1 MEWNEI
7 LRLLIKNQWY
17 VLYLACIMVMSA
29 YVQRNGLI
37 YPLLNK
43 LTVFVPSKRLFV
55 VATSAVAGVLP
66 IAGRVSVSAGILDTI
81 APKDDRRKHYGI
93 LDYLSTH
100 HYYLWSPFEKSV
112 IIPMAVL
119 SLSYAEFM
127 QLMWPLTIIA
137 IVVPFVL
144 IFTLLKEDDVIVQ
157 TQKQERT
164 KVEWINWQ
172 LLVAVAI
179 LIMLGNYAREH
190 TDTIKTYL
198 EDNNLSIVS
207 GAWIGFAASFLLGS
221 SSRFAAFTAILTS
234 IFGVQYLPLFFAID
248 YTGYMLSP
256 THKCFAIGKMYFNT
270 SLVTYYTHIIL
281 LCSLIIAVSILLVLF
296 K

>member
-1 MEWNEI
+1 MINII
-7 LRLLIKNQWY
+7 LNNQWY
-17 VLYLACIMVMSA
+17 VLYLACIMIMSA

-55 VATSAVAGVLP
+55 VVTSAVAGILP

-81 APKDDRRKHYGI
+81 APKDERRKHYGI
-93 LDYLSTH
+93 IDYLSTH

-119 SLSYAEFM
+119 SLSYTEFM

-157 TQKQERT
+157 KQKQECT
-164 KVEWINWQ
+164 EVEWLNWQ
-172 LLVAVAI
+172 LLVAVAFI
-179 LIMLGNYAREH
+179 IMLGNYVREH
-190 TDTIKTYL
+190 TDAIKVFL
-198 EDNNLSIVS
+198 EDNDLSIVS
-207 GAWIGFAASFLLGS
+207 AAWLGFVGSFLLGS
-221 SSRFAAFTAILTS
+221 SSRFAAFTAILAS
-234 IFGVQYLPLFFAID
+234 IYGIEYLPLFFAVD

-270 SLVTYYTHIIL
+270 SFVTYYTHIIL
-281 LCSLIIAVSILLVLF
+281 LCSLIIAVAII
-296 K
+296 

>member
-1 MEWNEI
+1 MINI
-7 LRLLIKNQWY
+7 IFNNQWY
-17 VLYLACIMVMSA
+17 LLYLAGIMIASA

-55 VATSAVAGVLP
+55 VATSAIAGVLP
-66 IAGRVSVSAGILDTI
+66 IAGRVSVSAGILDII

-127 QLMWPLTIIA
+127 QLMWPLTVIA

-157 TQKQERT
+157 TQKQAFAE
-164 KVEWINWQ
+164 VEWINWQ
-172 LLVAVAI
+172 LLMVVAI
-179 LIMLGNYAREH
+179 LIMLGNYVREH

-198 EDNNLSIVS
+198 ENNDWSIIS
-207 GAWIGFAASFLLGS
+207 GDWAGFAASFLLGS

-270 SLVTYYTHIIL
+270 SLVTYYTHIIF
-281 LCSLIIAVSILLVLF
+281 LCSFIIAMAFILVS
-296 K
+296 

>member
-1 MEWNEI
+1 MI
-7 LRLLIKNQWY
+7 I
-17 VLYLACIMVMSA
+17 SA

-43 LTVFVPSKRLFV
+43 LTLFVPSKRLFV
-55 VATSAVAGVLP
+55 VATSAIAGILP
-66 IAGRVSVSAGILDTI
+66 IAGRVSISAGILDTI

-119 SLSYAEFM
+119 SLSYVEFM

-137 IVVPFVL
+137 IVIPFVL
-144 IFTLLKEDDVIVQ
+144 IFTLLKEDDVIIQ
-157 TQKQERT
+157 TQKEERI
-164 KVEWINWQ
+164 KVEWINWK
-172 LLVAVAI
+172 LLATVAVI
-179 LIMLGNYAREH
+179 IILGNFVREH
-190 TDTIKTYL
+190 TDTIKSYL
-198 EDNNLSIVS
+198 ENNNWSIVS
-207 GAWIGFAASFLLGS
+207 GAWLGFAGSFLLGS

-234 IFGVQYLPLFFAID
+234 IFGIEYLPLFFAID

-270 SLVTYYTHIIL
+270 SLVTYYTHIIF
-281 LCSLIIAVSILLVLF
+281 LCSMIIAVAVLLVSF
-296 K
+296 R

>member
-1 MEWNEI
+1 MEWHKI
-7 LRLLIKNQWY
+7 LNLLITNQWY

-43 LTVFVPSKRLFV
+43 LTVFVPSNRLFV
-55 VATSAVAGVLP
+55 VITSAVAGILP

-81 APKDDRRKHYGI
+81 APKDERRKHYGI
-93 LDYLSTH
+93 IDYLSTH

-119 SLSYAEFM
+119 SLSYTEFM
-127 QLMWPLTIIA
+127 QLMWPLAIIA

-157 TQKQERT
+157 TQKQEHT
-164 KVEWINWQ
+164 KVEWLNWQ
-172 LLVAVAI
+172 LLVVVALI
-179 LIMLGNYAREH
+179 IMLGNYVREH
-190 TDTIKTYL
+190 TDIIKAYL
-198 EDNNLSIVS
+198 ENNDLSIVS
-207 GAWIGFAASFLLGS
+207 AAWIGFAASFLLGS
-221 SSRFAAFTAILTS
+221 SSRFAAFTAILAS
-234 IFGVQYLPLFFAID
+234 IFGIEYLPLFFAVD

-256 THKCFAIGKMYFNT
+256 AHKCFAIGKMYFNT
-270 SLVTYYTHIIL
+270 SFVTYYTHIIL
-281 LCSLIIAVSILLVLF
+281 LCSLIIAVAILLVA
-296 K
+296 

>member
-1 MEWNEI
+1 MEWHKI
-7 LRLLIKNQWY
+7 LNLLITNQWY

-43 LTVFVPSKRLFV
+43 LTVFVPSNRLFV
-55 VATSAVAGVLP
+55 VITSAVAGILP

-81 APKDDRRKHYGI
+81 APKDERRKHYGI
-93 LDYLSTH
+93 IDYLSTH

-119 SLSYAEFM
+119 SLSYTEFM
-127 QLMWPLTIIA
+127 QLMWPLAIIA

-157 TQKQERT
+157 TQKQEHT
-164 KVEWINWQ
+164 KVEWLNWQ
-172 LLVAVAI
+172 LLVAVALI
-179 LIMLGNYAREH
+179 IMLGNYVREH
-190 TDTIKTYL
+190 TDIIKAYL
-198 EDNNLSIVS
+198 ENNDLSIVS
-207 GAWIGFAASFLLGS
+207 AAWIGFAASFLLGS
-221 SSRFAAFTAILTS
+221 SSRFAAFTAILAS
-234 IFGVQYLPLFFAID
+234 IFGIEYLPLFFAVD

-256 THKCFAIGKMYFNT
+256 AHKCFAIGKMYFNT
-270 SLVTYYTHIIL
+270 SFVTYYTHIIL
-281 LCSLIIAVSILLVLF
+281 LCSFIITAAILLVA
-296 K
+296 

>member
-1 MEWNEI
+1 MEWNKI
-7 LRLLIKNQWY
+7 LNLLITNQWY
-17 VLYLACIMVMSA
+17 VLYLACIMVASA

-55 VATSAVAGVLP
+55 VATSAIAGILP

-127 QLMWPLTIIA
+127 QLMWPLTVIA

-157 TQKQERT
+157 TQQQAFA

-172 LLVAVAI
+172 LLVTVAV
-179 LIMLGNYAREH
+179 LIILGNYAREH
-190 TDTIKTYL
+190 TDIITVYL
-198 EDNNLSIVS
+198 EDNNWSIIS
-207 GAWIGFAASFLLGS
+207 GTWIGFAASFLLGS
-221 SSRFAAFTAILTS
+221 SSRFAAFTAILAS
-234 IFGVQYLPLFFAID
+234 IYGVQYLPLFFAVD

-281 LCSLIIAVSILLVLF
+281 LCSLIIAVAILLVSF
-296 K
+296 

>member
-1 MEWNEI
+1 MIDII
-7 LRLLIKNQWY
+7 LNNQWY

-43 LTVFVPSKRLFV
+43 LTVFVPSNRLFV
-55 VATSAVAGVLP
+55 VITSAVAGILP

-81 APKDDRRKHYGI
+81 APKDERRKHYGI
-93 LDYLSTH
+93 IDYLSTH

-119 SLSYAEFM
+119 SLSYTEFM
-127 QLMWPLTIIA
+127 QLMWPLAIIA

-157 TQKQERT
+157 TQKQEHT
-164 KVEWINWQ
+164 KVEWLNWQ
-172 LLVAVAI
+172 LLVVVALI
-179 LIMLGNYAREH
+179 IMLGNYVREH
-190 TDTIKTYL
+190 TDIIKAYL
-198 EDNNLSIVS
+198 ENNDLSIVS
-207 GAWIGFAASFLLGS
+207 AAWIGFAASFLLGS
-221 SSRFAAFTAILTS
+221 SSRFAAFTAILAS
-234 IFGVQYLPLFFAID
+234 IFGIEYLPLFFAVD

-256 THKCFAIGKMYFNT
+256 AHKCFAIGKMYFNT
-270 SLVTYYTHIIL
+270 SFVTYYTHIIL
-281 LCSLIIAVSILLVLF
+281 LCSFIITAAILLVA
-296 K
+296 

>member
-1 MEWNEI
+1 MI
-7 LRLLIKNQWY
+7 
-17 VLYLACIMVMSA
+17 MSA

-55 VATSAVAGVLP
+55 VATSAVAGILP

-127 QLMWPLTIIA
+127 QLMWPLTVIA

-157 TQKQERT
+157 TQKQAFT

-172 LLVAVAI
+172 LLVTVAI

-190 TDTIKTYL
+190 TDTIKAYL

>member
-1 MEWNEI
+1 MVDII
-7 LRLLIKNQWY
+7 LNNQWY
-17 VLYLACIMVMSA
+17 VIYLAGIMIISA

-55 VATSAVAGVLP
+55 VATSAIAGILP
-66 IAGRVSVSAGILDTI
+66 IAGRVSISAGILDTI

-119 SLSYAEFM
+119 SLSYVEFM

-137 IVVPFVL
+137 IVIPFVL
-144 IFTLLKEDDVIVQ
+144 IFTLLKEDDVIIQ
-157 TQKQERT
+157 TQKEERI
-164 KVEWINWQ
+164 KVEWINWK
-172 LLVAVAI
+172 LLATVAVI
-179 LIMLGNYAREH
+179 IILGNFVREH
-190 TDTIKTYL
+190 TDTIKSYL
-198 EDNNLSIVS
+198 ENNNWSIVS
-207 GAWIGFAASFLLGS
+207 GAWIGFAGSFLLGS

-234 IFGVQYLPLFFAID
+234 IFGIEYLPLFFAID

-270 SLVTYYTHIIL
+270 SLVTYYTHIIF
-281 LCSLIIAVSILLVLF
+281 LCSMIIAVAILLVSF
-296 K
+296 R

>member
-1 MEWNEI
+1 MEWNKVSS
-7 LRLLIKNQWY
+7 LLITNQWY
-17 VLYLACIMVMSA
+17 VIYLACIMVASA

-127 QLMWPLTIIA
+127 QLMWPLTVIA

-172 LLVAVAI
+172 LLVAVAVI
-179 LIMLGNYAREH
+179 IVLGNYVREH
-190 TDTIKTYL
+190 TDTITTYL
-198 EDNNLSIVS
+198 EDNDWSIIS

-221 SSRFAAFTAILTS
+221 SSRFAAFTAILAS
-234 IFGVQYLPLFFAID
+234 IYGVEFLPLFFAID

-270 SLVTYYTHIIL
+270 SFVTYYTHVIL
-281 LCSLIIAVSILLVLF
+281 LCSLIIAVAILLVSF
-296 K
+296 

>member
-1 MEWNEI
+1 MINI
-7 LRLLIKNQWY
+7 IFNNQWY
-17 VLYLACIMVMSA
+17 LLYLAGIMIASA

-55 VATSAVAGVLP
+55 VATSAIAGILP

-127 QLMWPLTIIA
+127 LLMWPLTVIA

-144 IFTLLKEDDVIVQ
+144 IFTLLKEDDVIIQ
-157 TQKQERT
+157 TQQQAYT
-164 KVEWINWQ
+164 KVEWLNWQ
-172 LLVAVAI
+172 LLVAVAVI
-179 LIMLGNYAREH
+179 IMLGNYVREH
-190 TDTIKTYL
+190 TDIIKTYL
-198 EDNNLSIVS
+198 EDNNLSIVTA
-207 GAWIGFAASFLLGS
+207 AWIGFAASFLLGS
-221 SSRFAAFTAILTS
+221 SSRFAAFTAILAS
-234 IFGVQYLPLFFAID
+234 IYGVEFLPLFFAID

-270 SLVTYYTHIIL
+270 SFVTYYTHIIL
-281 LCSLIIAVSILLVLF
+281 LCSFIITVAILLVA
-296 K
+296 

>member
-1 MEWNEI
+1 MVDII
-7 LRLLIKNQWY
+7 LNNQWY
-17 VLYLACIMVMSA
+17 VIYLAGIMIISA

-43 LTVFVPSKRLFV
+43 LTLFVPSKRLFV
-55 VATSAVAGVLP
+55 VATSAIAGILP
-66 IAGRVSVSAGILDTI
+66 IAGRVSISAGILDTI

-119 SLSYAEFM
+119 SLSYVEFM

-137 IVVPFVL
+137 IVIPFVL
-144 IFTLLKEDDVIVQ
+144 IFTLLKEDDVIIQ
-157 TQKQERT
+157 TQKEERI
-164 KVEWINWQ
+164 KVEWINWK
-172 LLVAVAI
+172 LLATVAVI
-179 LIMLGNYAREH
+179 IILGNLVREH
-190 TDTIKTYL
+190 TDTIKSYL
-198 EDNNLSIVS
+198 ERNNWSIVS
-207 GAWIGFAASFLLGS
+207 GAWIGFAGSFLLGS

-234 IFGVQYLPLFFAID
+234 IFGIEYLPLFFAID

-270 SLVTYYTHIIL
+270 SLVTYYTHIIF
-281 LCSLIIAVSILLVLF
+281 LCSMIIAVAILLVSF
-296 K
+296 R

>member
-1 MEWNEI
+1 MVDII
-7 LRLLIKNQWY
+7 LNNQWY
-17 VLYLACIMVMSA
+17 VIYLAGIMIISA

-43 LTVFVPSKRLFV
+43 LTLFVPSKRLFV
-55 VATSAVAGVLP
+55 VATSAIAGILP
-66 IAGRVSVSAGILDTI
+66 IAGRVSISAGILDTI

-119 SLSYAEFM
+119 SLSYVEFM

-137 IVVPFVL
+137 IVIPFVL
-144 IFTLLKEDDVIVQ
+144 IFTLLKEDDVIIQ
-157 TQKQERT
+157 TQKEERI
-164 KVEWINWQ
+164 KVEWINWK
-172 LLVAVAI
+172 LLATVAVI
-179 LIMLGNYAREH
+179 IILGNFVREH
-190 TDTIKTYL
+190 TDTIKSYL
-198 EDNNLSIVS
+198 ENNNWSIVS
-207 GAWIGFAASFLLGS
+207 GAWIGFAGSFLLGS

-234 IFGVQYLPLFFAID
+234 IFGIEYLPLFFAID

-270 SLVTYYTHIIL
+270 SLVTYYTHIIF
-281 LCSLIIAVSILLVLF
+281 LCSMIIAVAVLLVSF
-296 K
+296 R

>member
-1 MEWNEI
+1 MNI
-7 LRLLIKNQWY
+7 IFNNQWY
-17 VLYLACIMVMSA
+17 VLYLAGIMIASA
-29 YVQRNGLI
+29 YVQCNGLI

-55 VATSAVAGVLP
+55 VATSAVAGILP

-127 QLMWPLTIIA
+127 QLMWPLTVIA
-137 IVVPFVL
+137 IVIPFVL

-157 TQKQERT
+157 TQKQAFAN
-164 KVEWINWQ
+164 VEWVNWQ
-172 LLVAVAI
+172 LLVTVAI

-221 SSRFAAFTAILTS
+221 SSRFAAFTAILAS
-234 IFGVQYLPLFFAID
+234 IFGVEYLPLFFAVD

-281 LCSLIIAVSILLVLF
+281 LCSFIITVAILLISF
-296 K
+296 

>member
-1 MEWNEI
+1 MINI
-7 LRLLIKNQWY
+7 IFNNQWY
-17 VLYLACIMVMSA
+17 LLYLAGIMIASA

-55 VATSAVAGVLP
+55 VATSAIAGILP

-112 IIPMAVL
+112 IVPMAVL

-127 QLMWPLTIIA
+127 QLMWPLTVIA

-157 TQKQERT
+157 TQKQAFAE
-164 KVEWINWQ
+164 VEWINWQ
-172 LLVAVAI
+172 LLVALAV

-198 EDNNLSIVS
+198 ENNNWSIIS
-207 GAWIGFAASFLLGS
+207 GAWAGFAASFLLGS

-234 IFGVQYLPLFFAID
+234 IFGVQYLPLFFAVD

-270 SLVTYYTHIIL
+270 SLVTYYTHIIF
-281 LCSLIIAVSILLVLF
+281 LCSFIIAMALILVS
-296 K
+296 

>member
-1 MEWNEI
+1 LIDII
-7 LRLLIKNQWY
+7 LNNQWY
-17 VLYLACIMVMSA
+17 VLYLACIMIMSA

-55 VATSAVAGVLP
+55 VATSAIAGILP
-66 IAGRVSVSAGILDTI
+66 IAGRVSISAGILDTI

-119 SLSYAEFM
+119 SLSYVEFM

-137 IVVPFVL
+137 IVIPFVL
-144 IFTLLKEDDVIVQ
+144 IFTLLKEDDVIIQ
-157 TQKQERT
+157 TQKEERI
-164 KVEWINWQ
+164 KVEWINWK
-172 LLVAVAI
+172 LLATVAVI
-179 LIMLGNYAREH
+179 IILGNFVREH
-190 TDTIKTYL
+190 TDTIKSYL
-198 EDNNLSIVS
+198 ENNNWSIVS
-207 GAWIGFAASFLLGS
+207 GAWIGFAGSFLLGS

-234 IFGVQYLPLFFAID
+234 IFGIEYLPLFFAID

-270 SLVTYYTHIIL
+270 SLVTYYTHIIF
-281 LCSLIIAVSILLVLF
+281 LCSMIIAVAVLLVSF
-296 K
+296 R

>member
-1 MEWNEI
+1 MEWNKVSS
-7 LRLLIKNQWY
+7 LLITNQWY
-17 VLYLACIMVMSA
+17 LLYLAGIMIASA

-55 VATSAVAGVLP
+55 VATSAVAGILP

-127 QLMWPLTIIA
+127 QLMWPLTVIA

-172 LLVAVAI
+172 LLVAVAVI
-179 LIMLGNYAREH
+179 IVLGNYVREH
-190 TDTIKTYL
+190 TDTITTYL
-198 EDNNLSIVS
+198 EDNDWSIIS

-221 SSRFAAFTAILTS
+221 SSRFAAFTAILAS
-234 IFGVQYLPLFFAID
+234 IYGVEFLPLFFAID

-270 SLVTYYTHIIL
+270 SFVTYYTHVIL
-281 LCSLIIAVSILLVLF
+281 LCSLIIAVAILLVSF
-296 K
+296 

>member
-1 MEWNEI
+1 MLIDII
-7 LRLLIKNQWY
+7 LNNQWY
-17 VLYLACIMVMSA
+17 VLYLACIMIMSA

-55 VATSAVAGVLP
+55 VITSAVAGVLP

-127 QLMWPLTIIA
+127 QLMWPLTVIA

-144 IFTLLKEDDVIVQ
+144 IFTLLKEDDVIIQ
-157 TQKQERT
+157 TQQRAYAQ
-164 KVEWINWQ
+164 VEWVNWQ
-172 LLVAVAI
+172 LLTAVMVI
-179 LIMLGNYAREH
+179 IMLGNYVREH
-190 TDTIKTYL
+190 TDIIKTYL
-198 EDNNLSIVS
+198 EDNDLSIVS
-207 GAWIGFAASFLLGS
+207 AAWIGFAASFLLGS
-221 SSRFAAFTAILTS
+221 SSRFAAFTAILAS
-234 IFGVQYLPLFFAID
+234 IFGVEFLPLFFAID

-270 SLVTYYTHIIL
+270 SFVTYYTHIIL
-281 LCSLIIAVSILLVLF
+281 LCSLIIAVAILLVA
-296 K
+296 

>member
-1 MEWNEI
+1 MKKTMLEI
-7 LRLLIKNQWY
+7 IFNNQWY
-17 VLYLACIMVMSA
+17 LLYLAGIMLASA

-55 VATSAVAGVLP
+55 VATSAVAGILP

-127 QLMWPLTIIA
+127 QLMWPLTVIA

-144 IFTLLKEDDVIVQ
+144 IFVLLDEDDVIVQ

-172 LLVAVAI
+172 LLIAIAVI
-179 LIMLGNYAREH
+179 IILGNIARDH
-190 TDTIKTYL
+190 TDKIRGYL
-198 EDNNLSIVS
+198 VFNEWSIIS

-221 SSRFAAFTAILTS
+221 SSRFAAFTAILAS
-234 IFGVQYLPLFFAID
+234 IFGVEYLPLFFAVD

-256 THKCFAIGKMYFNT
+256 THKCFAKGKMYFNT

-281 LCSLIIAVSILLVLF
+281 LCSFIITVAVLLVSF
-296 K
+296 

>member
-1 MEWNEI
+1 MEWHKI
-7 LRLLIKNQWY
+7 LNLLITNQWY

-43 LTVFVPSKRLFV
+43 LTVFVPSNRLFV
-55 VATSAVAGVLP
+55 VITSAVAGILP

-81 APKDDRRKHYGI
+81 APKDERRKHYGI
-93 LDYLSTH
+93 IDYLSTH

-119 SLSYAEFM
+119 SLSYTEFM
-127 QLMWPLTIIA
+127 QLMWPLAIIA

-157 TQKQERT
+157 TQKQEHT
-164 KVEWINWQ
+164 KVEWLNWQ
-172 LLVAVAI
+172 LLVVVALI
-179 LIMLGNYAREH
+179 IMLGNYVREH
-190 TDTIKTYL
+190 TDIIKAYL
-198 EDNNLSIVS
+198 ENNDLSIVS
-207 GAWIGFAASFLLGS
+207 AAWIGFAASFLLGS
-221 SSRFAAFTAILTS
+221 SSRFAAFTAILAS
-234 IFGVQYLPLFFAID
+234 IFGIEYLPLFFAVD

-256 THKCFAIGKMYFNT
+256 AHKCFAIGKMYFNT
-270 SLVTYYTHIIL
+270 SFVTYYTHIIL
-281 LCSLIIAVSILLVLF
+281 LCSFIITAAILLVA
-296 K
+296 

>member
-281 LCSLIIAVSILLVLF
+281 LCSLIIAVAILLVSF
-296 K
+296 

>member
-1 MEWNEI
+1 MNI
-7 LRLLIKNQWY
+7 IFNNQWY

-43 LTVFVPSKRLFV
+43 LIVFVPSKRLFV

>member
-1 MEWNEI
+1 MKKLMLEI
-7 LRLLIKNQWY
+7 IFNNQWY
-17 VLYLACIMVMSA
+17 ILYLAGIMVASA

-55 VATSAVAGVLP
+55 VATSAISGILP

-100 HYYLWSPFEKSV
+100 HYYLWSPIEKSV

-119 SLSYAEFM
+119 GLSYVEFM
-127 QLMWPLTIIA
+127 QLMWPLTVIA

-157 TQKQERT
+157 KQKRAFAN
-164 KVEWINWQ
+164 VEWINWQ
-172 LLVAVAI
+172 LLVAVA
-179 LIMLGNYAREH
+179 LIIILGNIARDH
-190 TDTIKTYL
+190 TDNIRGFL
-198 EDNNLSIVS
+198 VFNDWSIIS

-221 SSRFAAFTAILTS
+221 SSRFAAFTAILAS
-234 IFGVQYLPLFFAID
+234 IYGTEYLPLFFAVD

-281 LCSLIIAVSILLVLF
+281 LCSFIMATAFILVTF
-296 K
+296 R

>member
-1 MEWNEI
+1 MKKTMLEI
-7 LRLLIKNQWY
+7 IFNNQWY
-17 VLYLACIMVMSA
+17 LLYLAGIMLASA

-55 VATSAVAGVLP
+55 VATSAVAGILP

-81 APKDDRRKHYGI
+81 APKGERRKHYGI

-100 HYYLWSPFEKSV
+100 HYYLWSPIEKSV

-119 SLSYAEFM
+119 GLSYAEFM
-127 QLMWPLTIIA
+127 QLMWPLTVIA

-144 IFTLLKEDDVIVQ
+144 IFTLLKEDDVIVN
-157 TQKQERT
+157 TQKQAFA

-172 LLVAVAI
+172 LLIVVALI
-179 LIMLGNYAREH
+179 IMLGNIARDH
-190 TDTIKTYL
+190 TDKIRGYL
-198 EDNNLSIVS
+198 VFNEWSIIS
-207 GAWIGFAASFLLGS
+207 GAWVGFAASFLLGS
-221 SSRFAAFTAILTS
+221 SSRFAAFTAILAS
-234 IFGVQYLPLFFAID
+234 IFGVQYLPLFFAVD

-270 SLVTYYTHIIL
+270 SLVTYYTHIIF
-281 LCSLIIAVSILLVLF
+281 LCSFIIAMALILVS
-296 K
+296 

>member
-1 MEWNEI
+1 MEWNEA
-7 LRLLIKNQWY
+7 LSLLITNQWY
-17 VLYLACIMVMSA
+17 VIYLACIMVASA

-55 VATSAVAGVLP
+55 VATSAIAGILP

-127 QLMWPLTIIA
+127 QLMWPLTVIA
-137 IVVPFVL
+137 IVIPFVL

-157 TQKQERT
+157 TQKQAFAN
-164 KVEWINWQ
+164 VEWVNWQ
-172 LLVAVAI
+172 LLVTVAI

-221 SSRFAAFTAILTS
+221 SSRFAAFTAILAS
-234 IFGVQYLPLFFAID
+234 IYGIEYLPLFFAID

-281 LCSLIIAVSILLVLF
+281 LCSLIIAVAILLVSF
-296 K
+296 

>member
-1 MEWNEI
+1 MIDIIFN
-7 LRLLIKNQWY
+7 NQWY
-17 VLYLACIMVMSA
+17 LLYLAGIMIASA

-43 LTVFVPSKRLFV
+43 LTIVPSKRLFV

-127 QLMWPLTIIA
+127 QLMWPLTVIA

-144 IFTLLKEDDVIVQ
+144 IFTLLKEDDVIVN
-157 TQKQERT
+157 TQKQAFA

-172 LLVAVAI
+172 LLIVVALI
-179 LIMLGNYAREH
+179 IMLGNIARDH
-190 TDTIKTYL
+190 TDKIRGYL
-198 EDNNLSIVS
+198 VFNEWSIIS
-207 GAWIGFAASFLLGS
+207 GAWVGFAASFLLGS
-221 SSRFAAFTAILTS
+221 SSRFAAFTAILAS
-234 IFGVQYLPLFFAID
+234 IFGVQYLPLFFAVD

-270 SLVTYYTHIIL
+270 SLVTYYTHIIF
-281 LCSLIIAVSILLVLF
+281 LCSFIIAMALILVS
-296 K
+296 

>member
-1 MEWNEI
+1 MVDII
-7 LRLLIKNQWY
+7 LNNQWY
-17 VLYLACIMVMSA
+17 VIYLAGIMIISA

-43 LTVFVPSKRLFV
+43 LTLFVPSKRLFV
-55 VATSAVAGVLP
+55 VATSAIAGILP
-66 IAGRVSVSAGILDTI
+66 IAGRVSISAGILDTI

-119 SLSYAEFM
+119 SLSYVEFM

-137 IVVPFVL
+137 IVIPFVL
-144 IFTLLKEDDVIVQ
+144 IFTLLKEDDVIIQ
-157 TQKQERT
+157 TQKEERI
-164 KVEWINWQ
+164 KVEWINWK
-172 LLVAVAI
+172 LLATVAVI
-179 LIMLGNYAREH
+179 IILGNFVREH
-190 TDTIKTYL
+190 TDTIKSYL
-198 EDNNLSIVS
+198 ENNNWSIVS
-207 GAWIGFAASFLLGS
+207 GAWIGFAGSFLLGS

-234 IFGVQYLPLFFAID
+234 IFGIEYLPLFFAID

-270 SLVTYYTHIIL
+270 SLVTYYTHIIF
-281 LCSLIIAVSILLVLF
+281 LCSMIIAVAILLVSF
-296 K
+296 R

>member
-1 MEWNEI
+1 MVDII
-7 LRLLIKNQWY
+7 LNNQWY
-17 VLYLACIMVMSA
+17 VIYLAGIMIISA

-43 LTVFVPSKRLFV
+43 LTLFVPSKRLFV
-55 VATSAVAGVLP
+55 VATSAIAGILP
-66 IAGRVSVSAGILDTI
+66 IAGRVSISAGILDTI

-119 SLSYAEFM
+119 SLSYVEFM

-137 IVVPFVL
+137 IVIPFVL
-144 IFTLLKEDDVIVQ
+144 IFTLLKEDDVIIQ
-157 TQKQERT
+157 TQKEERI
-164 KVEWINWQ
+164 KVEWINWK
-172 LLVAVAI
+172 LLATVAVI
-179 LIMLGNYAREH
+179 IILGNFVREH
-190 TDTIKTYL
+190 TDTIKFYL
-198 EDNNLSIVS
+198 ENNNWSIVS
-207 GAWIGFAASFLLGS
+207 GAWIGFAGSFLLGS

-234 IFGVQYLPLFFAID
+234 IFGIEYLPLFFAID

-270 SLVTYYTHIIL
+270 SLVTYYTHIIF
-281 LCSLIIAVSILLVLF
+281 LCSMIIAVAILLVSF
-296 K
+296 R